1 MRAAI
6 RWTTSNDS
14 TMATRAKTLQIFLP
28 SGDPQGIRQAE
39 ITTRIVR
46 LIEVPRAL
54 LKDFLAM
61 PESAGGAVY
70 FLFGDREEAAKPQVY
85 IGQTTDLKKRLVKH
99 QKEKDFWQRAVV
111 MLSRAESLTTTHSL
125 YLERL
130 CIQRAKEAGR
140 FSVENDTNGNKLNTT
155 RPLEAECEELFETG
169 ETLMSTLGFQ
179 LFEKPTKAA
188 DATNLYSCTV
198 SGTDARAQYTAEGMA
213 VLKGSK
219 ARGQVTDSFKDK
231 GFDVL
236 RKKLEAE
243 GVLKRSGEH
252 LVFTQDYLFKS
263 PSAAAAIVVGNN
275 MNGWISWKNQDGKTL
290 DAVVRQVG

>member
-1 MRAAI
+1 MKA
-6 RWTTSNDS
+6 
-14 TMATRAKTLQIFLP
+14 RAKTIQIFLP

-70 FLFGDREEAAKPQVY
+70 FLFGDPEESAKPKVY
-85 IGQTTDLKKRLVKH
+85 VGQTTDLKQRLVDH
-99 QKEKDFWQRAVV
+99 QKKKDFWHRTVV
-111 MLSRAESLTTTHSL
+111 MLSRADSLTTTHSV

-140 FSVENDTNGNKLNTT
+140 YVVENDTNGNKLNTT
-155 RPLEAECEELFETG
+155 KPLEAECEELFETG
-169 ETLMSTLGFQ
+169 ETLMSTLGFF
-179 LFEKPTKAA
+179 LFDQPGPAETG
-188 DATNLYSCTV
+188 NLYFCT
-198 SGTDARAQYTAEGMA
+198 SAGTDARARYSSQGMT

-219 ARGQVTDSFKDK
+219 ARGTITGSFQDT
-231 GFDVL
+231 GFHAL
-236 RKKLEAE
+236 RKQLEAA
-243 GVLKRSGEH
+243 GVLQPAGAQ
-252 LVFTQDYLFKS
+252 LVFAQDYAFKS

-275 MNGWISWKNQDGKTL
+275 TNGWVAWRAQDGKTL
-290 DAVVRQVG
+290 DALVRQTTQG

>member
-1 MRAAI
+1 MSQA
-6 RWTTSNDS
+6 
-14 TMATRAKTLQIFLP
+14 RAKTIQIFLP

-46 LIEVPRAL
+46 LLEVPRAL

-70 FLFGDREEAAKPQVY
+70 FLFGDADESAKPHVY

-111 MLSRAESLTTTHSL
+111 MLSRADSLTTTHSL

-130 CIQRAKEAGR
+130 CIKRAKEADR
-140 FSVENDTNGNKLNTT
+140 FVVENDTNGNKLNTT
-155 RPLEAECEELFETG
+155 KPMEAECEELFETG

-179 LFEKPTKAA
+179 LFEKPVKPAEGAA
-188 DATNLYSCTV
+188 LYFCTA
-198 SGTDARAQYTAEGMA
+198 SGTDARAQYTPEGMA

-231 GFDVL
+231 GFHVL
-236 RKKLEAE
+236 RKQLEAE
-243 GVLKRSGEH
+243 GILKPAGDQ
-252 LVFTQDYLFKS
+252 LVFAQDYVFKS

-275 MNGWISWKNQDGKTL
+275 MNGWLSWKSQDGKTL
-290 DAVVRQVG
+290 DAAVRQGTQA

>member
-1 MRAAI
+1 MTA
-6 RWTTSNDS
+6 
-14 TMATRAKTLQIFLP
+14 RAKTIQIFLP

-54 LKDFLAM
+54 LKEFLAM

-70 FLFGDREEAAKPQVY
+70 FLFGDGEMSAKPQVY

-130 CIQRAKEAGR
+130 CIQRAKEANR
-140 FSVENDTNGNKLNTT
+140 FVVENDTNGNKLNTT
-155 RPLEAECEELFETG
+155 KPMEAECEELFETG

-179 LFEKPTKAA
+179 LFEKPTKLVDAA
-188 DATNLYSCTV
+188 NLYFCTA
-198 SGTDARAQYTAEGMA
+198 SGTDARAQYTPEGMA

-219 ARGQVTDSFKDK
+219 ARGQVTDSFKDR
-231 GFDVL
+231 GFHAL
-236 RKKLEAE
+236 RKQLEAA
-243 GVLKRSGEH
+243 GVLKSAGDQ
-252 LVFTQDYLFKS
+252 LVFTQDYVFKS

-275 MNGWISWKNQDGKTL
+275 MNGWVSWKTKDGKTL
-290 DAVVRQVG
+290 DAAVRQAAQA

>member
-1 MRAAI
+1 
-6 RWTTSNDS
+6 
-14 TMATRAKTLQIFLP
+14 MASSAKTIQIFLP

-54 LKDFLAM
+54 LKNFLAM

-70 FLFGDREEAAKPQVY
+70 FLFGDAEESVKPQVY
-85 IGQTTDLKKRLVKH
+85 IGQTSDLKKRLVKH

-111 MLSRAESLTTTHSL
+111 MLSRADSLTTTHSL
-125 YLERL
+125 YLEGL
-130 CIQRAKEAGR
+130 CIQRAKEASR
-140 FSVENDTNGNKLNTT
+140 YVVENDTNGNKLNTT
-155 RPLEAECEELFETG
+155 KPMEAECEELLETG

-179 LFEKPTKAA
+179 VFEKPVKPAEA
-188 DATNLYSCTV
+188 SNLYFCTA
-198 SGTDARAQYTAEGMA
+198 SGTDARAQYTPEGMA

-231 GFDVL
+231 GFHVL
-236 RKKLEAE
+236 RKQLEAA
-243 GVLKRSGEH
+243 GVLKPAGQQ
-252 LVFTQDYLFKS
+252 LVFTQDYVFKS

-275 MNGWISWKNQDGKTL
+275 MNGWISWKNKDGKTL
-290 DAVVRQVG
+290 DAVVRQAS

>member
-1 MRAAI
+1 MQA
-6 RWTTSNDS
+6 
-14 TMATRAKTLQIFLP
+14 RAKTLQIFLP

-54 LKDFLAM
+54 LKEFLAM

-70 FLFGDREEAAKPQVY
+70 FLFGDGEESAKPQVY

-130 CIQRAKEAGR
+130 CIQRAREADR
-140 FSVENDTNGNKLNTT
+140 YVVENDTNGNKLNTT
-155 RPLEAECEELFETG
+155 RPMEAECEELFETG
-169 ETLMSTLGFQ
+169 ETLMSTLGFP
-179 LFEKPTKAA
+179 LFEKPAKPIAGA
-188 DATNLYSCTV
+188 DLYFCTA
-198 SGTDARAQYTAEGMA
+198 SGSDARGQYTSEGMA

-231 GFDVL
+231 GFHSL
-236 RKKLEAE
+236 RKQLEAA
-243 GVLKRSGEH
+243 GVLKPMGDQ
-252 LVFTQDYLFKS
+252 LVFTQDYVFKS

-275 MNGWISWKNQDGKTL
+275 MNGWLSWKDKDGKTL
-290 DAVVRQVG
+290 DTVVRQSGG

>member
-1 MRAAI
+1 M
-6 RWTTSNDS
+6 TQV
-14 TMATRAKTLQIFLP
+14 RAKTIQIFLP

-46 LIEVPRAL
+46 FIEVPRAL

-70 FLFGDREEAAKPQVY
+70 FLFGDAEESAKPQVY

-111 MLSRAESLTTTHSL
+111 MLSRADSLTTTHSQ

-130 CIQRAKEAGR
+130 CIQRAKEADR
-140 FSVENDTNGNKLNTT
+140 YVVENDTNGNKLNTT
-155 RPLEAECEELFETG
+155 KPMEAECEELFETG

-179 LFEKPTKAA
+179 LFEKPAKVA
-188 DATNLYSCTV
+188 DGTNLYFCTA
-198 SGTDARAQYTAEGMA
+198 SGTDARAQYTQEGMA

-231 GFDVL
+231 GFHAL
-236 RKKLEAE
+236 RKQLETA
-243 GVLKRSGEH
+243 GVLKPAGDQ
-252 LVFTQDYLFKS
+252 LVFTQDYVFKS

-275 MNGWISWKNQDGKTL
+275 MNGWLSWKNSDGKTL
-290 DAVVRQVG
+290 DAAVRQAAV

>member
-1 MRAAI
+1 V
-6 RWTTSNDS
+6 T
-14 TMATRAKTLQIFLP
+14 F
-28 SGDPQGIRQAE
+28 
-39 ITTRIVR
+39 
-46 LIEVPRAL
+46 
-54 LKDFLAM
+54 
-61 PESAGGAVY
+61 
-70 FLFGDREEAAKPQVY
+70 RE
-85 IGQTTDLKKRLVKH
+85 G
-99 QKEKDFWQRAVV
+99 
-111 MLSRAESLTTTHSL
+111 

-140 FSVENDTNGNKLNTT
+140 YSVENDTNGNKLNTT
-155 RPLEAECEELFETG
+155 KPLEAECEELFETG

-179 LFEKPTKAA
+179 LFEKPAKAA
-188 DATNLYSCTV
+188 DATNLYSCTI
-198 SGTDARAQYTAEGMA
+198 SGSDARAQYTPEGMA

-219 ARGQVTDSFKDK
+219 ARGQVTESFKGR

-243 GVLKRSGEH
+243 GVLKRSGEQ

-290 DAVVRQVG
+290 DAVVRQVA

>member
-1 MRAAI
+1 MQA
-6 RWTTSNDS
+6 
-14 TMATRAKTLQIFLP
+14 RAKTIQIFLP

-61 PESAGGAVY
+61 PESDGGAVY
-70 FLFGDREEAAKPQVY
+70 FLFGDAGEFAKPQVY

-130 CIQRAKEAGR
+130 CILRAREADR
-140 FSVENDTNGNKLNTT
+140 YVVENDTNGNKLNTT
-155 RPLEAECEELFETG
+155 RPMEAECEELFETG
-169 ETLMSTLGFQ
+169 ETLMATLGFP
-179 LFEKPTKAA
+179 LFEKPAKPIAGA
-188 DATNLYSCTV
+188 DLYFCTA
-198 SGTDARAQYTAEGMA
+198 SGSDARGQYTSEGMA

-231 GFDVL
+231 GFHAL
-236 RKKLEAE
+236 RKQLEAA
-243 GVLKRSGEH
+243 GVLKPMGDQ
-252 LVFTQDYLFKS
+252 LVFTQDYVFKS
-263 PSAAAAIVVGNN
+263 PSAAAAIVAGNN
-275 MNGWISWKNQDGKTL
+275 MNGWLSWKNPAGKTL
-290 DAVVRQVG
+290 DAVVRQTTQA

>member
-1 MRAAI
+1 MQA
-6 RWTTSNDS
+6 
-14 TMATRAKTLQIFLP
+14 RAKTIQIFLP

-46 LIEVPRAL
+46 LLEVPRAL

-70 FLFGDREEAAKPQVY
+70 FLFGDAEASAKPRVY

-130 CIQRAKEAGR
+130 CIKRAKEADR
-140 FSVENDTNGNKLNTT
+140 FVVENDTNGNKLNTT
-155 RPLEAECEELFETG
+155 RPMEAECEELFETG
-169 ETLMSTLGFQ
+169 ETLLSTLGFP
-179 LFEKPTKAA
+179 LFEKPAKPVGGENLYFCVASGA
-188 DATNLYSCTV
+188 DAQ
-198 SGTDARAQYTAEGMA
+198 AQYTKEGMA

-231 GFDVL
+231 GFHVL
-236 RKKLEAE
+236 RKQLEAE
-243 GVLKRSGEH
+243 GILKAVGDQ

-275 MNGWISWKNQDGKTL
+275 MNGWLSWKNQAGKTL
-290 DAVVRQVG
+290 DAAVRQTTRA

>member
-1 MRAAI
+1 ME
-6 RWTTSNDS
+6 SS
-14 TMATRAKTLQIFLP
+14 AKTIQIFLP

-54 LKDFLAM
+54 LKNFLAM

-70 FLFGDREEAAKPQVY
+70 FLFGDADESVKPQVY
-85 IGQTTDLKKRLVKH
+85 IGQTSDLKKRLVKH

-111 MLSRAESLTTTHSL
+111 MLSRADSLTTTHSL
-125 YLERL
+125 YLEGL
-130 CIQRAKEAGR
+130 CIQRAREASR
-140 FSVENDTNGNKLNTT
+140 YVVENDTNGNKLNTT
-155 RPLEAECEELFETG
+155 KPMEAECEELFETG

-179 LFEKPTKAA
+179 VFEKPVKPA
-188 DATNLYSCTV
+188 DGSNLYFCTA
-198 SGTDARAQYTAEGMA
+198 SGTDARAQYTPEGMA

-231 GFDVL
+231 GFHVL
-236 RKKLEAE
+236 RKQLEAA
-243 GVLKRSGEH
+243 GVLKPAGQQ
-252 LVFTQDYLFKS
+252 LVFTQDYVFNS

-275 MNGWISWKNQDGKTL
+275 MNGWISWKNKDGKTL
-290 DAVVRQVG
+290 DAVVRQAS

>member
-1 MRAAI
+1 MQ
-6 RWTTSNDS
+6 SG
-14 TMATRAKTLQIFLP
+14 AKTIQIFLP

-70 FLFGDREEAAKPQVY
+70 FLFGDAEESAKPQVY
-85 IGQTTDLKKRLVKH
+85 IWQTGELKNRLVKH

-111 MLSRAESLTTTHSL
+111 MLSRADSLTTTHSL

-130 CIQRAKEAGR
+130 CIQRAKEADR
-140 FSVENDTNGNKLNTT
+140 FVVENDTNGNKLNTT
-155 RPLEAECEELFETG
+155 RPMEAECEELFETG
-169 ETLMSTLGFQ
+169 QTLMSTLGFQ
-179 LFEKPTKAA
+179 LFEKPAKPAE
-188 DATNLYSCTV
+188 ATLVYFCTA
-198 SGTDARAQYTAEGMA
+198 SGTDARAQYTSEGMA

-219 ARGQVTDSFKDK
+219 ARGQVTDSFKGK
-231 GFDVL
+231 GFHVL
-236 RKKLEAE
+236 RKQLEAE
-243 GVLKRSGEH
+243 GILKAEGDQ
-252 LVFTQDYLFKS
+252 LVFTHDYLFKS

-275 MNGWISWKNQDGKTL
+275 MNGWLSWKNQAGKTL
-290 DAVVRQVG
+290 DAVVRQSTQG